1 MEGKGKAKR
10 KNKRANVMHALH
22 GASKPQ
28 SFQIHLGFWQTLS
41 FDSNEFKKFRDTKI
55 SSKCNKIVRNVVT
68 SRVIFRSILS
78 IIFIKNCNFSF

>member
-28 SFQIHLGFWQTLS
+28 SFQIHLVFWQTLC
-41 FDSNEFKKFRDTKI
+41 FDSNEISKSRDTKI
-55 SSKCNKIVRNVVT
+55 SSNYNKIVRNVVN
-68 SRVIFRSILS
+68 SRVMFRSILS
-78 IIFIKNCNFSF
+78 S

>member
-28 SFQIHLGFWQTLS
+28 SFQICL
-41 FDSNEFKKFRDTKI
+41 
-55 SSKCNKIVRNVVT
+55 VYYV
-68 SRVIFRSILS
+68 
-78 IIFIKNCNFSF
+78 NFQLLLE

>member
-28 SFQIHLGFWQTLS
+28 SFQIHLVFWQTLC
-41 FDSNEFKKFRDTKI
+41 FDSNEISKSRDTKI
-55 SSKCNKIVRNVVT
+55 SSNCNKIVRNVAC
-68 SRVIFRSILS
+68 SRIIFRSILS
-78 IIFIKNCNFSF
+78 S

>member
-28 SFQIHLGFWQTLS
+28 SFQICL
-41 FDSNEFKKFRDTKI
+41 
-55 SSKCNKIVRNVVT
+55 VYYV
-68 SRVIFRSILS
+68 
-78 IIFIKNCNFSF
+78 NFQLLVE

>member
-28 SFQIHLGFWQTLS
+28 SFQIHLVFWQTLC
-41 FDSNEFKKFRDTKI
+41 FDSNEISKSRDTKI
-55 SSKCNKIVRNVVT
+55 SSNCNKIVRNVEN

-78 IIFIKNCNFSF
+78 S